1 MMLGYIVIAI
11 IILYIIVLA
20 LFDVRIDTKSYDYI
34 FIWYYWY
41 YLEDNRIIKRRV
53 YSKIRK
59 IKK

>member
-11 IILYIIVLA
+11 IILYIVVLA